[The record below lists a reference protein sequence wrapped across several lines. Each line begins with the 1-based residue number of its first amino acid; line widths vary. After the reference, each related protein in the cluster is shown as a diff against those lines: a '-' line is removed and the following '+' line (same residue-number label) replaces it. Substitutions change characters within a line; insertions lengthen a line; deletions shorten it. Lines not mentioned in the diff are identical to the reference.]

1 MVVGPVLNGLR
12 NFATQLGTRRL
23 MLMGGVALVLLA
35 TLGTLALQDG
45 TPEMGFLYTDLEP
58 AAAQSITEKL
68 KAQDIPFEITADG
81 TSVMAPRDRLAE
93 LRMSLAGEQLGGKIG
108 YEVLDEEEPFGVS
121 ASRARLNETRAIEGE
136 LVRSIE
142 SLENV
147 TKARVHI
154 VMPERAVFTA
164 EARKAT
170 AAVTVKTVGR
180 LSGESVQAI
189 RHLVASA
196 VPDLSPESVSVI
208 DQAGTLLARAGEPGA
223 TSGADLDERQTA
235 IETRLRSQI
244 ETMLEPIVGFGKVR
258 AEVAVLIDRDQ
269 RREEAQVFD
278 PDTQVIARQITVE
291 SGEQNDETAASA
303 DGATVAAQ
311 LPEGEAQG
319 GTTGGDSRRSA
330 SNENS
335 EDTTYE
341 NSKTHTV
348 TVHAP
353 GKINRLTVAVM
364 VDGGEGGLPPAQV
377 QRLTRLVENAVGF
390 DSERGDSVVVEA
402 MPFAAAELLDD
413 KEESWLSP
421 TAVEHLMNVLKLLI
435 IIAAGLVAVRMLRPK
450 AAPEPAAEATMLTAQ
465 NPEML
470 ALAEQAAD
478 GDPEAIK
485 RLEALHNQDDSVLL
499 DQEIALAQ
507 VDGRIKLSALKRIGD
522 AITASPAESASV
534 IRQWMNS

>member
-1 MVVGPVLNGLR
+1 
-12 NFATQLGTRRL
+12 
-23 MLMGGVALVLLA
+23 MLMGGVALALLA

-142 SLENV
+142 SLETV

-170 AAVTVKTVGR
+170 AAVTVKTIGR

-196 VPDLSPESVSVI
+196 VPDLSPESVSVV
-208 DQAGTLLARAGEPGA
+208 DQSGALLARAGEPGA

-235 IETRLRSQI
+235 IEARLRSQI

-311 LPEGEAQG
+311 LPEGEAQAG
-319 GTTGGDSRRSA
+319 AAGGDSRRSA

-364 VDGGEGGLPPAQV
+364 VDGGEGGLPPAQL

-421 TAVEHLMNVLKLLI
+421 TTVEHLMNVLKLLI

-450 AAPEPAAEATMLTAQ
+450 VVPEPAAEPTVLTAQ

-478 GDPEAIK
+478 GDPEAMK
-485 RLEALHNQDDSVLL
+485 RLEALNNQDDSVLL

-534 IRQWMNS
+534 IRQWMNT

>member
-1 MVVGPVLNGLR
+1 
-12 NFATQLGTRRL
+12 
-23 MLMGGVALVLLA
+23 MLMGGVALALLA
-35 TLGTLALQDG
+35 TLGTLTLQDS

-170 AAVTVKTVGR
+170 AAVTVKTIGR

-196 VPDLSPESVSVI
+196 VPDLSPESVSVV
-208 DQAGTLLARAGEPGA
+208 DQSGALLARAGEPGA

-235 IETRLRSQI
+235 IEARLRSQI

-311 LPEGEAQG
+311 LPEGEAQAG
-319 GTTGGDSRRSA
+319 GPGGDSRRSA

-364 VDGGEGGLPPAQV
+364 VDGGEGGLPPAQL

-421 TAVEHLMNVLKLLI
+421 TMVEHLMNVLKLLI

-450 AAPEPAAEATMLTAQ
+450 VVPEPAAEPTVLTAQ

-478 GDPEAIK
+478 GDPEAMK
-485 RLEALHNQDDSVLL
+485 RLEALNNQDDSVLL

-534 IRQWMNS
+534 IRQWMNT